1 MLTTIGLTLIIIG
14 WVFQFSSVLQGKK
27 EIRML
32 FVAPYVLGALLLVID
47 GYMNKMTTPASLNLI
62 VFLLSAFVLV
72 KLKGKEKQE

>member
-1 MLTTIGLTLIIIG
+1 
-14 WVFQFSSVLQGKK
+14 
-27 EIRML
+27 ML